1 MVFDFCVVMSPTG
14 SVEFT
19 PNLTHAKY
27 LQNVEYQR
35 GIIDG
40 KNFRAEYFNHPD
52 TKGEAISHKAGIYVF
67 LIGKLYPNK
76 KLRSEMKTDFEQMYH
91 SDIVELYLKY
101 GADIVS
107 FLKGIFVL
115 VLIDENLNKCI
126 AFTSRSGLY
135 KLYYCREAQR
145 LILGSSLNS
154 VKHNQLE
161 PGEIDR
167 VGIIQHGL
175 FQHPL
180 GNRTDATGI
189 KVLDN
194 FSYLVYD
201 CSKLEV
207 KRKAEL
213 LIPDTGN
220 DEYTWFETYETL
232 PLEFNGSLNEIVP
245 YSKFNCALT
254 GGFDSR
260 TILSYLVNRPDLE
273 YRLYSWAAD
282 ERWHDVEVARS
293 IAQKL
298 GLSYSAI
305 LLNNDMLDKYC
316 YYAAQHI
323 YWTDGLGSINRTN
336 QMYSHWLLSQ
346 YSRDVMTGYFG
357 SELFRPMG
365 RHNIMISETFVD
377 TYLNPDRKS
386 AIRKALLDMEG
397 SSPFTKGFIAKHLEE
412 TIEDTFSYFGEM
424 DVTPEKG
431 HNLLIY
437 LIKTGFWKFFGQ
449 EFHAQRIHNRIQSP
463 YMDDDFI
470 DFLLKTPVWS
480 IHRKAYRFDPRSMLR
495 GQAFYLPILKAN
507 STLLMNHPTN
517 RGFSPSDFESWL
529 FPLNVAI
536 KHHFHKKKLLKR
548 NILGFNS
555 RDWNKLVYAS
565 DPDTISRKGEIFD
578 ILTPEHLKTGFW
590 YSLKRY
596 LEGAE
601 SCG

>member
-1 MVFDFCVVMSPTG
+1 MFDFSLTCSIP
-14 SVEFT
+14 E
-19 PNLTHAKY
+19 NLFYTRNAKHPDY
-27 LQNVEYQR
+27 LQNVSYYAHLIE
-35 GIIDG
+35 G
-40 KNFRAEYFNHPD
+40 KYF
-52 TKGEAISHKAGIYVF
+52 KGEYYNHDGENCYVMQNGVQYLLVGNIYAKANSPAYRQSGSTKLCINDISQLYNKFGESFFGYV
-67 LIGKLYPNK
+67 
-76 KLRSEMKTDFEQMYH
+76 
-91 SDIVELYLKY
+91 
-101 GADIVS
+101 
-107 FLKGIFVL
+107 KGIFVL
-115 VLIDENLNKCI
+115 VIIDEEKRKLFG
-126 AFTSRSGLY
+126 FTGRTGLY
-135 KLYYCREAQR
+135 KLYYCLDSGR
-145 LILGSSLNS
+145 LLISTSLSSIGLNHKANLQLDKIS
-154 VKHNQLE
+154 V
-161 PGEIDR
+161 
-167 VGIIQHGL
+167 VQHGL

-180 GNRTDATGI
+180 GSRTHYSNI
-189 KVLDN
+189 CILDN
-194 FSYLVYD
+194 NSYLVYD
-201 CSKLEV
+201 LLELHIQKLTNQDIWPDNNSMLSW
-207 KRKAEL
+207 KDCLAEL
-213 LIPDTGN
+213 PN
-220 DEYTWFETYETL
+220 VFNNTL
-232 PLEFNGSLNEIVP
+232 STIVP
-245 YSKFNCALT
+245 HNRFNCALT

-260 TILSYLVNRPDLE
+260 TILSYLVNRQDLE

-386 AIRKALLDMEG
+386 AIKKALLDMEG